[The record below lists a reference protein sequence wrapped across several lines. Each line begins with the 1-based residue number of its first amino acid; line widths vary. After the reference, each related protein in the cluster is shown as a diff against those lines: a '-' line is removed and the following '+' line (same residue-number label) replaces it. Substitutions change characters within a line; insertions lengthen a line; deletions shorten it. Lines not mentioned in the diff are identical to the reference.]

1 MKINIEE
8 KLRYTENYIKERT
21 LARLVEISELGLTEV
36 GNDQFGVEGIMSGL
50 YIEMVWSFDDERWK
64 DYVDWIKELLIRKAE

>member
-8 KLRYTENYIKERT
+8 KLKYTENYIKERT

-36 GNDQFGVEGIMSGL
+36 GSDQFGVEGIMSGL

-64 DYVDWIKELLIRKAE
+64 DYVDWIKELIISKSK